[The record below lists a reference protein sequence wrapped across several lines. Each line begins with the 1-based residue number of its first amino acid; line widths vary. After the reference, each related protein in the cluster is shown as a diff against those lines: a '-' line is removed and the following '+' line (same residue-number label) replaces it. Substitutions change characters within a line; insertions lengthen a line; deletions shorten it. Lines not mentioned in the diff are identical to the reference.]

1 MILRKNIAFCCAAA
15 IALTMATAAPIVHA
29 DAAKARSSDKATN
42 EIASEIDR
50 FLLPYFKPDEPGA
63 AVIVT
68 RDGKPIFRKAY
79 GLADMEKK
87 TRLAPEDVM
96 RIASMTKQF
105 TAAAIML
112 LAEQGKLKLDDDF
125 TAHLPDYPKQK
136 NKITIDQLLTHTSG
150 IPGYT
155 ELPSFERNRERE
167 FTVQGMIDTF
177 KNEPLLFTPGTKMRY
192 SNSGYFLLGTII
204 ERHSKMSYADYMAQN
219 IFEPLGMNDTAYE
232 GHERS
237 GRKRVNGYKGS
248 DKIELAAASSNT
260 QPYAAGALVSSVDDL
275 AKWDAAIAD
284 GKLLSAESW
293 RKLFEPSN
301 VATGN
306 TSKVARGWF
315 ATDIR
320 GSDARSHSGGIQGF
334 MSDGVRL
341 PKEKIYAAILFNTES
356 PRVNPTILNQR
367 IAAIAI
373 GKPYG
378 FAGVKTAFYLRG
390 TMNKWALTHQMKS
403 RGANEFIAEAEL
415 TKGEYEFKFG
425 SKDWAKVDFGGGPPE
440 SRASVGSET
449 QMSLMGANVKLTI
462 AEKGRYRFVLNTAD
476 ALWPKL
482 QIEKV
487 GKV

>member
-1 MILRKNIAFCCAAA
+1 MILRKNIAYCCVAA
-15 IALTMATAAPIVHA
+15 IALTMAAAAPIAHA
-29 DAAKARSSDKATN
+29 DAAAAKGSDKATN
-42 EIASEIDR
+42 EIANEIDR

-68 RDGKPIFRKAY
+68 RNGKPIFRKAY

-87 TRLAPEDVM
+87 TLLAPEDVM

-105 TAAAIML
+105 TATAIML

-125 TAHLPDYPKQK
+125 TMHLPDYPKQK

-155 ELPSFERNRERE
+155 ELPSFERNREKE

-204 ERHSKMSYADYMAQN
+204 EHHSKMSYADYMAKN

-237 GRKRVNGYKGS
+237 GKTRINGYRGGI
-248 DKIELAAASSNT
+248 KIELAAALSNT

-301 VATGN
+301 VAFDAAFSMKIIRPQGN
-306 TSKVARGWF
+306 DLQHNFYSVK
-315 ATDIR
+315 
-320 GSDARSHSGGIQGF
+320 F
-334 MSDGVRL
+334 MC
-341 PKEKIYAAILFNTES
+341 
-356 PRVNPTILNQR
+356 
-367 IAAIAI
+367 
-373 GKPYG
+373 
-378 FAGVKTAFYLRG
+378 
-390 TMNKWALTHQMKS
+390 
-403 RGANEFIAEAEL
+403 
-415 TKGEYEFKFG
+415 
-425 SKDWAKVDFGGGPPE
+425 
-440 SRASVGSET
+440 
-449 QMSLMGANVKLTI
+449 
-462 AEKGRYRFVLNTAD
+462 
-476 ALWPKL
+476 
-482 QIEKV
+482 
-487 GKV
+487 